1 MCARTWREARKCVLD
16 NVRMGLFRVVNA
28 LGSRGD
34 GGVRLGFSSTIS
46 SSPALETAWVEIFG
60 RCHGAP
66 VFGCVA
72 TPKGIWK

>member
-16 NVRMGLFRVVNA
+16 NVRMGLCRVVDA
-28 LGSRGD
+28 SGSRGD
-34 GGVRLGFSSTIS
+34 GGVPSGFPLGIS
-46 SSPALETAWVEIFG
+46 SPPALDIAWVESLG

-66 VFGCVA
+66 VCGCVA

>member
-1 MCARTWREARKCVLD
+1 MPD
-16 NVRMGLFRVVNA
+16 NVRMGLFRLVDA
-28 LGSRGD
+28 LGSRD
-34 GGVRLGFSSTIS
+34 GRVPSGFLLVIS
-46 SSPALETAWVEIFG
+46 PSPGLDAGWVESLG